1 MKKPQYVYKAHIDEV
16 IDGDTFDVTVD
27 LGFQITTYQR
37 LRLVDIDTPEVRGP
51 ERPKGLKV
59 KEYVK
64 HLIEGK
70 DVTIQSFKLGKFGRY
85 TAEVFL
91 EGDEKLSEHLLAGG
105 MAVKSDYEG

>member
-1 MKKPQYVYKAHIDEV
+1 MMKPQYVYKARIDRV

-37 LRLVDIDTPEVRGP
+37 LRLADVDTPEMKGP
-51 ERPKGLKV
+51 EREEGSRV

-64 HLIEGK
+64 GLIEGK
-70 DVTIQSFKLGKFGRY
+70 TVTIQSFKLGKFGRY

-91 EGDEKLSEHLLAGG
+91 DGDEKLSEHLLARG
-105 MAVKSDYEG
+105 MAVKSEYE